1 MFSFNRHL
9 KRNLSA
15 TADLICDS
23 WVSCVVTIFSI
34 LLSIIM
40 NRRRKAGRK
49 LSYPCGNCEKNC
61 IDLCVACGTCGKWF
75 HGKCQAITDKDLTKL
90 AKSNAEYRFRHCTED
105 EKGHIFKNS
114 LDRLGRTSTRGMD
127 ALLDAAAVESVI
139 ISRTD
144 LPPMPKIGTH
154 VSKKKIYI
162 IFRLVKY
169 FGFSVLSDTIDKVV
183 LICILYCRSY

>member
-9 KRNLSA
+9 TRNLSA
-15 TADLICDS
+15 TAYLICDS
-23 WVSCVVTIFSI
+23 CLVTIFSI

-90 AKSNAEYRFRHCTED
+90 AKSNAEYHCRHCTED

-114 LDRLGRTSTRGMD
+114 LDRLGRASTRGMD

-154 VSKKKIYI
+154 VSKKIYI
-162 IFRLVKY
+162 YILFFILVKY
-169 FGFSVLSDTIDKVV
+169 FCFSVLSDTIDKVV